1 MKSSKLIISLM
12 FATAALG
19 TTATVNAATGIVNL
33 NKVLANNTEY
43 QNAVKTYTAEQDKL
57 QKDFDSK
64 SRNMTDKQ
72 KEALF
77 ESYRKQL
84 TQKDQ
89 ELLQPL
95 QDKLNKAVEKVA
107 KVKNIDTVVIPGGYI
122 YGTIT
127 VDLTDD
133 VQKEMN

>member
-12 FATAALG
+12 FAAAALG
-19 TTATVNAATGIVNL
+19 TTATANAATGIVNL

-95 QDKLNKAVEKVA
+95 QDKLNKAVKKVA

>member
-1 MKSSKLIISLM
+1 MKPTKLVISLM
-12 FATAALG
+12 FAAAALG
-19 TTATVNAATGIVNL
+19 TTVTANATTGIVNL
-33 NKVLANNTEY
+33 NKVLANNAEY
-43 QNAVKTYTAEQDKL
+43 QNAVKTYAAEQDKL

-64 SRNMTDKQ
+64 SKNMTDKQ

-89 ELLQPL
+89 ELIQPL
-95 QDKLNKAVEKVA
+95 QDKLNKAVEKAA
-107 KVKNIDTVVIPGGYI
+107 KAKHIDTVVVPGGYI

-127 VDLTDD
+127 ADLTDD
-133 VQKEMN
+133 VQKEMK